1 MARIKIEE
9 LPVMEDMGEKELKGI
24 FGGMRNSL
32 RRRITSRHRSL
43 VRKRVGRTLGR
54 PVKGVGATGLYG
66 GGGTGLHGGTGLY
79 GASGLYGADGASG
92 LYGG

>member
-9 LPVMEDMGEKELKGI
+9 LPVMEEMSEQELKGI

-43 VRKRVGRTLGR
+43 VRRS
-54 PVKGVGATGLYG
+54 VKNIGARGL
-66 GGGTGLHGGTGLY
+66 
-79 GASGLYGADGASG
+79 SGASG
-92 LYGG
+92 LYGGGSPHQASGLYGGSGLYGATGTSGPFGQ

>member
-9 LPVMEDMGEKELKGI
+9 LPVMEEMSEQELKGI

-43 VRKRVGRTLGR
+43 VRRS
-54 PVKGVGATGLYG
+54 VKNIGARGLSGASGLYG
-66 GGGTGLHGGTGLY
+66 GGGSGLY
-79 GASGLYGADGASG
+79 GASGLYGGTGTSG
-92 LYGG
+92 PFGR

>member
-9 LPVMEDMGEKELKGI
+9 LLVMEDMGEKELKGI

-54 PVKGVGATGLYG
+54 PVKVVGATGLYG
-66 GGGTGLHGGTGLY
+66 GDGLYGGTGLY